1 MLRPEA
7 LQRLLSD
14 GLTGLPSAPPAWS
27 AQTSSTMQQEV
38 CARSLSDR
46 LFVLGIAQGSVRHMN
61 QLWESVTSRARIL
74 YENLCVVFD

>member
-46 LFVLGIAQGSVRHMN
+46 PHCTLYSTRFSAAH
-61 QLWESVTSRARIL
+61 ESAM
-74 YENLCVVFD
+74 